1 MAKSKEFPNVG
12 EEEFRREARNI
23 LKDQLNLW
31 VIDADFDDPDA
42 DLVERLRGHLQGI
55 DIDELGADVDTD
67 DINAFMDSDDVSP
80 GYIEENADL
89 IREIGRVLQE
99 SPLQGTDPL
108 AVDIRHSVTVT
119 LSFGGPT
126 SNVTFTLDDDGDLIG
141 AKASYAWGQSA
152 TLELSSDQAERLF
165 QPFSYVAEN
174 IRSRSSDHHG
184 PGY

>member
-1 MAKSKEFPNVG
+1 MAKSKEFPNVS

-42 DLVERLRGHLQGI
+42 DLVQRLREHLQCI
-55 DIDELGADVDTD
+55 DIDELGADADTD

-108 AVDIRHSVTVT
+108 AVDVRHSVTVT

-126 SNVTFTLDDDGDLIG
+126 SDVTFTLDDDGDLVG
-141 AKASYAWGQSA
+141 AEATYAWGQSA
-152 TLELSSDQAERLF
+152 KLELSHGQAERLF
-165 QPFSYVAEN
+165 QPFSYIAES
-174 IRSRSSDHHG
+174 IRSKSGDFHG